1 MPESL
6 RALDATK
13 TAYFGLG
20 PEAVGSLQQALPIIS
35 RALPGILDRFYA
47 RTLSQPELAS
57 LFTSPAQ
64 VEGAKRAQVAHWTR
78 LFEGHFDDRY
88 KESARAVGIA
98 HHRIGL
104 SPSWY
109 VGGYA
114 FILGEIMAALAESMG
129 GSFLTGSRL
138 GSIVTMQRAVVSA
151 VLMDLDAAL
160 SVYWD
165 RLIDERLQA
174 VDAMVDSIDH
184 EANDVVDS
192 VASYTED
199 LRRTVGELDSV
210 CAVVKDSI
218 TGTSTDTEAALDAA
232 QTVAAGAE
240 QLQAAVGEIS
250 LQVNGA
256 SRIAGEAVERSG
268 EARQIMA
275 QLSTAAQEIGGIL
288 NIIRAIAGQTNL
300 LALNATIEA
309 ARAGEAGKGFAV
321 VATEVKNLAGQSAK
335 AADEISAKI
344 GAIQAVAEQAITGM
358 DGVATTI
365 NTMQEINSSIAA
377 AVEEQSSASREIAR
391 NIGGVAGIFRGIA
404 TRMTEVSGETQRATT
419 VAYTV
424 GESANRMQE
433 ALDTLPSL
441 LARAIRTS
449 SDLANRRH
457 TRRRPVLLEGS
468 VDHTPALVRDISEC
482 GCYAETKGAAPT
494 GGQVTVSL
502 PSYKLA
508 LRGSV
513 VARHDNRLHIRLDER
528 KVSRDE
534 VNRMS
539 RDGVGELV
547 RLAKQ
552 DHLAFVE
559 KIVEAVNGQR
569 TLLPADLSTHHSC
582 RLGRWYDSVN
592 DPKTMRLSTYK
603 GMAGPHRIVH
613 ESGRETLIAL
623 HAGNRMEAERH
634 AAEMKR
640 ASAEVVRLLD
650 ELERDFARTLAEPE
664 PAR

>member
-1 MPESL
+1 MPDTL
-6 RALDATK
+6 HALDVTK
-13 TAYFGLG
+13 TAYFDLG
-20 PEAVGSLQQALPIIS
+20 PDSVGSLRQALPIIS
-35 RALPGILDRFYA
+35 KALPGILDRFYD
-47 RTLSQPELAS
+47 RTMAQPELVG
-57 LFTSPAQ
+57 LFANPAQ
-64 VEGAKRAQVAHWTR
+64 VEGAKRAQIAHWTR
-78 LFEGHFDDRY
+78 LFEGRFDDGY
-88 KESARAVGIA
+88 KESVRAVGIA

-114 FILGEIMAALAESMG
+114 FILGEIMAALAQSMG
-129 GSFLTGSRL
+129 GTLLTGSRL

-192 VASYTED
+192 VASYTAD
-199 LRRTVGELDSV
+199 LRRTVGDLDGV
-210 CAVVKDSI
+210 CAAVKDSI
-218 TGTSTDTEAALDAA
+218 TGTSADTAEALDAA

-250 LQVNGA
+250 EQVGGA
-256 SRIAGEAVERSG
+256 SRIAGEAVEKSG

-288 NIIRAIAGQTNL
+288 NLIRAIAGQTNL

-335 AADEISAKI
+335 AADEIAAKV

-365 NTMQEINSSIAA
+365 TTMQEINSSIAA

-391 NIGGVAGIFRGIA
+391 NIGEVAGIFRGIA
-404 TRMTEVSGETQRATT
+404 SRMSEVGGETQRATT

-457 TRRRPVLLEGS
+457 TRRRPVLLDGS
-468 VDHTPALVRDISEC
+468 VDQTPALVRDISEC

-502 PSYKLA
+502 PGYKLS

-513 VARHDNRLHIRLDER
+513 VARHDNRLHIRFDER
-528 KVSRDE
+528 KIGREE
-534 VNRMS
+534 VDRMS

-552 DHLAFVE
+552 DHLAFVD
-559 KIVEAVNGQR
+559 KIMEAVGGQR

-592 DPKTMRLSTYK
+592 DPRTMRLPTYK
-603 GMAGPHRIVH
+603 GMATPHRTVH
-613 ESGRETLIAL
+613 ESGRETLLAL
-623 HAGNRMEAERH
+623 QAGNRMEAERH

-650 ELERDFARTLAEPE
+650 ELERDFARTLAEAAE
-664 PAR
+664 